1 MFRSDSKFV
10 DPSFYVDPL
19 ASEFSGVECSITWGQ
34 FWGAITGQGD
44 PAERR
49 RAEEAQRE
57 AERAAAEAR
66 AAYER
71 EQRAAEQ
78 AVADQ
83 RAAMEAQQA
92 EQARVKAEQEAL
104 LQQVQTE
111 SLISKKTGAAAVAQ
125 QRVRSGLELAQAQ
138 QQLAQ
143 QSVRAPKVAGATV
156 GQPGIA
162 TTKIKS
168 RISIGG
174 YGGTEPGRINPTGL
188 NI

>member
-1 MFRSDSKFV
+1 MFRHDSKFV
-10 DPSFYVDPL
+10 DPSIYIDPL
-19 ASEFSGVECSITWGQ
+19 SFNGVELCITWGQ

-83 RAAMEAQQA
+83 QAAIQAQQLEQERVRT
-92 EQARVKAEQEAL
+92 EQAAL
-104 LQQVQTE
+104 LKQVETE
-111 SLISKKTGAAAVAQ
+111 ALISKKTGAAAVAQ
-125 QRVRSGLELAQAQ
+125 QRVKSGLELATTQ
-138 QQLAQ
+138 QQLQ
-143 QSVRAPKVAGATV
+143 QSSLLPKKAGQTV
-156 GQPGIA
+156 GQPGIS
-162 TTKIKS
+162 TTKIKT
-168 RISIGG
+168 RIGIGG
-174 YGGTEPGRINPTGL
+174 YGGTDPGRINPTGL